1 MGSKKVKTGKKA
13 LLSTLWIFLTVN
25 FIFCDVFTLMH
36 PEDLKNILKGSIDG
50 VQITQTFLLFFAVV
64 MEISMAMIL
73 VSRFLKPKYNQILN
87 IIFGVLLAIVQIGS
101 LFVGS
106 ITLHYAFFSVVEIA
120 TCISIV
126 WIAWKWK
133 KSKIVAAETKKS
145 YERKIK

>member
-1 MGSKKVKTGKKA
+1 MKKQKKDKKR

-73 VSRFLKPKYNQILN
+73 VSRLLKPKYNRILN

-133 KSKIVAAETKKS
+133 RAKSVVKAVRTS
-145 YERKIK
+145 

>member
-1 MGSKKVKTGKKA
+1 MKKQKKDKKV

-36 PEDLKNILKGSIDG
+36 AEDLRDLLKGSVGDM
-50 VQITQTFLLFFAVV
+50 QITQTFLLCFAIV
-64 MEISMAMIL
+64 MEISMTMIL
-73 VSRFLKPKYNQILN
+73 VSKFLKPKYNRILN

-106 ITLHYAFFSVVEIA
+106 VTLHYAFFSVVEIA

-133 KSKIVAAETKKS
+133 RVKPISIS
-145 YERKIK
+145 F